1 MLTTHAVDVSDSRA
15 FILPQKDLLARRRLF
30 DALSAYRTKYEWWGY
45 HLLCHFII
53 IVQRQLMQESIVAG
67 VPIPWNAIK
76 KSLPSMTYEDIKDME
91 EDGLVSSDYFSHAEH
106 KCYDYYVGSVLYDL
120 LTQSYEI
127 LALADIISQ
136 GCCNLVT
143 GI

>member
-1 MLTTHAVDVSDSRA
+1 MQATHAVEVSDSFA
-15 FILPQKDLLARRRLF
+15 FILPEKDLLGRTRLYE
-30 DALSAYRTKYEWWGY
+30 ALAPYRNKYTWWGY
-45 HLLCHFII
+45 HLLCHFIV
-53 IVQRQLMQESIVAG
+53 IVQRQLLKERSLAG
-67 VPIPWNAIK
+67 VPIPWNALK
-76 KSLPSMTYEDIKDME
+76 KTLPSMTHDDIVALA
-91 EDGLVSSDYFSHAEH
+91 EDGLVLRDYFSHAEH